1 MTDPGTAGAVGRRER
16 LRLLAE
22 KLDLYE
28 RRRQDLEDLRE
39 EIEVLL
45 ESTRTDVRATLG
57 AEIDGLPGR
66 RPAAAG
72 RRPGDTQRAILDALR
87 AAGVPITANEI
98 ADAIAKPVSNVRN
111 ALQAMLASGTIART
125 GEKGAYRYAVAASQT
140 TSDERS
146 TPPRAAPPADAEG
159 RPSPSAAPAPAPAAP
174 ARPSSADAP
183 PASARETTTRPTA
196 PRVGADALPDRHP
209 MRRRAERATER

>member
-1 MTDPGTAGAVGRRER
+1 MTDPGTPAAGERRER

-39 EIEVLL
+39 EIEALL
-45 ESTRTDVRATLG
+45 ESTRTDVRTTLG
-57 AEIDGLPGR
+57 AEIDGLPAR
-66 RPAAAG
+66 RTAAPG

-87 AAGVPITANEI
+87 AAGAPITANEI
-98 ADAIAKPVSNVRN
+98 ADAISKPVSNVRN
-111 ALQAMLASGTIART
+111 ALQAMLASGSIART
-125 GEKGAYRYAVAASQT
+125 GEKGAYRYSLPATEGAPDTV
-140 TSDERS
+140 S
-146 TPPRAAPPADAEG
+146 TPPRAA
-159 RPSPSAAPAPAPAAP
+159 APGGTETTRTAPAATP
-174 ARPSSADAP
+174 AAP
-183 PASARETTTRPTA
+183 PAASTTPAGDPATAPTRESAARTTP